1 MKWIKFEGIV
11 IVIVV
16 RHDCSYG
23 ISVYSMCIK
32 IIGQMKGDGKR
43 SGKDECKGMD
53 SSRMEFMGNV

>member
-1 MKWIKFEGIV
+1 M
-11 IVIVV
+11 
-16 RHDCSYG
+16 
-23 ISVYSMCIK
+23 YSMCIK